1 MLRLLHE
8 AADILHRYAAELN
21 REWKRIGEALGKR
34 KLRAKNR
41 TEAVAKAL
49 RLGLIR

>member
-1 MLRLLHE
+1 MKLLADGASTSE
-8 AADILHRYAAELN
+8 AAEQLYLSEFTVRDYISS
-21 REWKRIGEALGKR
+21 ALR

-49 RLGLIR
+49 RLGLIG